1 MNWPQIQPNVFTPNQ
16 PHQVHAGLLKQR
28 FFLSIAGSKFEYSV
42 GPSVDSPLDPFTLDD
57 SVATLGKRRDLG
69 RVAISRP
76 LVGSLLGS
84 KGRTSHREMR
94 LAQDFFSFVKW
105 LIFPGFSFNSIVL
118 IYAPMH
124 GSIYFTCLGHQLLRF
139 YLTILCLA

>member
-1 MNWPQIQPNVFTPNQ
+1 MTL
-16 PHQVHAGLLKQR
+16 H
-28 FFLSIAGSKFEYSV
+28 
-42 GPSVDSPLDPFTLDD
+42 FTLDG

-124 GSIYFTCLGHQLLRF
+124 GHHIFHMSRTSTAKILSYYTMFGVDALGIPSSRENCRMIGSIASAPALYSLPCLYSFQRLINGGQL
-139 YLTILCLA
+139 